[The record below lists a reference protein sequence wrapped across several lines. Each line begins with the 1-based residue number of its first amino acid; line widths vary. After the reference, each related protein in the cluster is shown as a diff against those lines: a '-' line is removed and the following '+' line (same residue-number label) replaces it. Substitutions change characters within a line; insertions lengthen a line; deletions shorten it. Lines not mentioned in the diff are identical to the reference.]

1 VKSET
6 IGKQARYTNMMF
18 SGNIISRRLFSGTGL
33 LLKPVNIVKNIHI
46 NINELSV
53 NYLKKEKYELFKEY
67 DDWIPT
73 KSAINQD
80 RDIVKLKGPRYD
92 KEGNENKLFFTQVL
106 TLKGKAGE
114 LSMKFPDFMKIKC
127 IIEDKEYDLLEGLKK
142 KDEQDNG
149 RRTLN
154 LTVPDS
160 TNKIQKSMLVTLS
173 TILSNNIEGVLDG
186 HLAYLRFV
194 GPGCRFILPEDD
206 KTKLI
211 LKKGTAYYNST
222 VPSDVTL
229 ELKSPTFLLVKGL
242 DLQRV
247 NVYANSVHNMI
258 KPDPYK
264 GAGIY
269 FNDREY
275 LKKVKSGK

>member
-1 VKSET
+1 
-6 IGKQARYTNMMF
+6 ML
-18 SGNIISRRLFSGTGL
+18 NINFVSRRFFSGTHL
-33 LLKPVNIVKNIHI
+33 TLKPTNIIKNIHI

-73 KSAINQD
+73 KSAVNQD
-80 RDIVKLKGPRYD
+80 RDIIKLKGPRFD
-92 KEGNENKLFFTQVL
+92 KNGNENKLFFTQVL

-114 LSMKFPDFMKIKC
+114 LSMKFPDFMNIKC
-127 IIEDKEYDLLEGLKK
+127 IKDDKEYELLEGMKK
-142 KDEQDNG
+142 SEQEDNG
-149 RRTLN
+149 RRTLQ
-154 LTVPDS
+154 LSVLDS
-160 TNKIQKSMLVTLS
+160 TNKTQKSMLVTLS
-173 TILSNNIEGVLDG
+173 TILNNNIEGVLDG

-206 KTKLI
+206 KKKLI
-211 LKKGTAYYNST
+211 LKKGTAYMNRT
-222 VPSDVTL
+222 VPDDITL

-247 NVYANSVHNMI
+247 NVYANSIHNMV

-269 FNDREY
+269 FNDRVY

>member
-1 VKSET
+1 
-6 IGKQARYTNMMF
+6 MF
-18 SGNIISRRLFSGTGL
+18 SVNLISRRLFSSS
-33 LLKPVNIVKNIHI
+33 NINLVPKALVKNVHI
-46 NINELSV
+46 NLNELSV
-53 NYLKKEKYELFKEY
+53 SYLQKEKYQLFQEY

-73 KSAINQD
+73 KSLVNQD
-80 RDIVKLKGPRYD
+80 RDIIKLKGPRFD
-92 KEGNENKLFFTQVL
+92 KDGNENKLFFTQVL

-114 LSMKFPDFMKIKC
+114 LSMKFPDFMKFEC
-127 IIEDKEYDLLEGLKK
+127 FNNDKEYSLADAFKK
-142 KDEQDNG
+142 GNEQDDG
-149 RRTLN
+149 RRTLKI
-154 LTVPDS
+154 TVDNPE
-160 TNKIQKSMLVTLS
+160 NKIQKSMLVTL
-173 TILSNNIEGVLDG
+173 TAILNNNIEGVLDG

-194 GPGCRFILPEDD
+194 GPGCRFIIPEDQ
-206 KTKLI
+206 KNKLI
-211 LKKGTAYYNST
+211 LKKGTAFYNST
-222 VPSDVTL
+222 VPDDVTL

-275 LKKVKSGK
+275 LKKTKSGK